1 MAQCLQ
7 GKTIEMK
14 NVRTGIQ
21 LILYQP
27 TEFSRE
33 QLETAVKIA
42 LQEGLLLANM
52 KYEWSESGKP
62 IDTLYSGDVE
72 KFISEILLSDSPASK
87 VSFTLLSNLKYP
99 PTETARPRDLR
110 FTFEFAT
117 HLEGKQPID
126 VIKCYASTLGDYR
139 SGTAE
144 VLLNIAAGF
153 FTKFSPSYGWI
164 DFTYKP
170 FQQSVNKTLKT
181 KRIQEL
187 YWANFFNKEYVQL
200 YGKEFFLNAPVWK
213 VEELENGGMLV
224 QLSPKIAPASEK
236 SIDQIKI
243 AEYFQST
250 GLKLLAY
257 PVAKYFKIPKV
268 ASK

>member
-1 MAQCLQ
+1 
-7 GKTIEMK
+7 MK
-14 NVRTGIQ
+14 NTRTGIE

-27 TEFSRE
+27 NDFSRE
-33 QLETAVKIA
+33 QLEVAVEIA
-42 LQEGLLLANM
+42 LREGLLLANM

-62 IDTLYSGDVE
+62 VDTLYSGDVE
-72 KFISEILLSDSPASK
+72 KFISEILLSDSPTSK
-87 VSFTLLSNLKYP
+87 VSFTLLSNLKYSQS
-99 PTETARPRDLR
+99 EASRLGDLR
-110 FTFEFAT
+110 FSFYFTT
-117 HLEGKQPID
+117 HLEGKQLID
-126 VIKCYASTLGDYR
+126 VIKCHASTVGDYR

-144 VLLNIAAGF
+144 ILLNIATGF
-153 FTKFSPSYGWI
+153 FNNFSPSYGWI

-187 YWANFFNKEYVQL
+187 YWANFFDKEYVKH
-200 YGKEFFLNAPVWK
+200 YGKDFFLKAPVWK
-213 VEELENGGMLV
+213 VEEMENGGVLV
-224 QLSPKIAPASEK
+224 QLSSKIAPASEK

-243 AEYFQST
+243 AEYFQSA

-257 PVAKYFKIPKV
+257 PVAKYFKIPNV

>member
-1 MAQCLQ
+1 
-7 GKTIEMK
+7 MK
-14 NVRTGIQ
+14 NMRTGIE

-27 TEFSRE
+27 NDFSRE
-33 QLETAVKIA
+33 QLEVAIEIA

-62 IDTLYSGDVE
+62 VDTLYSGDVE

-99 PTETARPRDLR
+99 STETARPHDLR
-110 FTFEFAT
+110 FSFEFTT
-117 HLEGKQPID
+117 HLEGKQPIE
-126 VIKCYASTLGDYR
+126 VIKCHASTIGDYR

-144 VLLNIAAGF
+144 ILLKIATGYF
-153 FTKFSPSYGWI
+153 DKFSPSYGWI

-187 YWANFFNKEYVQL
+187 YWANFFNKEYVQI
-200 YGKEFFLNAPVWK
+200 YGKDFFLNAPVWK
-213 VEELENGGMLV
+213 VEELKNGGVLV
-224 QLSPKIAPASEK
+224 QLSSKIAPASEK

-257 PVAKYFKIPKV
+257 PVAKYFKIPK
-268 ASK
+268 ADSK